1 MAESRLGTLVAV
13 LAAFAWIAAMSVTD
27 ETACS
32 LLPVL
37 AVLGIALAIGL
48 AGMLSGYKVVK
59 TPWLAWLV
67 LFAGCGYAARA
78 VMGYSLVEGWRDAG
92 FVLGALVFYLV
103 GLQAGQGNGSK
114 GVAAVLMVA
123 LLANMAAMGALQWG
137 DFSMLWLGR
146 PDEGLFGI
154 NSRHVT
160 LFLYKNFSALFLLL
174 SGGILFW
181 RAVWEGKWGFS
192 AVASGVIGL
201 AGVGLSFCC
210 FSRLPF
216 LLVPLLAAA
225 GWVIWI
231 IIRLCSKGKLG
242 WGSILAGMSLL
253 VAVLIAVYDFL
264 FGNSIIALF
273 SGVDTHLRFLIWKYI
288 CQVLPDAPLWGYGAG
303 ASQWEIIPAYEEWN
317 APNYAHN
324 EYLQM
329 WCDYGPLGI
338 GVALLLLFA
347 HMLQGACLLGSESP
361 GEGRRIKA
369 AMALLALVGLSLA
382 AASDFVWHHFSLLG
396 MGAFACG
403 ILASPYPHAPMRLFD
418 RRHWAPGCG
427 PGVRPVQAQG
437 AMGRV
442 FLGAFG
448 LVLLAA
454 MVKLGALVFP
464 AWALQWQYGKLV
476 SQGAGADAR
485 RALLGQAVEV
495 YPDSRIMDNYV
506 MLPVAGKPD
515 WAEME
520 RLLRRT
526 LQANPRQ
533 LFTVT
538 MLGTVLGRQARFEEA
553 ERLYRRYYPGTG
565 PDNRN
570 LTNWGAYYGL
580 NLLQWGQQ
588 ALSAGELEKGY
599 SLLRYGTRVC
609 SRQGFFP
616 GTTHRGGMRCWTEG
630 GNAAHHRFIKSC
642 SLDLATLE
650 QMGIREDASWQR
662 PFAPGEK
669 PALYARYGLP
679 EEIGKKR

>member
-1 MAESRLGTLVAV
+1 
-13 LAAFAWIAAMSVTD
+13 MSATD
-27 ETACS
+27 ETAYS
-32 LLPVL
+32 LLPI
-37 AVLGIALAIGL
+37 LGLLGVVLAIGL
-48 AGMLSGYKVVK
+48 VGMLSGYKVVK
-59 TPWLAWLV
+59 MPWLAWLA
-67 LFAGCGYAARA
+67 LLAGGGYAVRA
-78 VMGYSLVEGWRDAG
+78 AMSYSLVEGWRDAG
-92 FVLGALVFYLV
+92 FVLGAIVFYLV
-103 GLQAGQGNGSK
+103 GLQAGQGKGSK
-114 GVAAVLMVA
+114 GITVVLLVA
-123 LLANMAAMGALQWG
+123 LLANMAAMGAARWC
-137 DFSMLWLGR
+137 DFSLLWLGR
-146 PDEGLFGI
+146 PDVGLLGS
-154 NSRHVT
+154 NTRHFT
-160 LFLYKNFSALFLLL
+160 LFIYKNFSALFLLL
-174 SGGILFW
+174 AGGTLFW
-181 RAVWEGKWGFS
+181 RPVWKGEWRFS
-192 AVASGVIGL
+192 SVLSGAIGL

-216 LLVPLLAAA
+216 LLAPLLAVA
-225 GWVIWI
+225 GWIMWI
-231 IIRLCSKGKLG
+231 IIRLCNKGKLG
-242 WGSILAGMSLL
+242 WGSILAGMALL

-288 CQVLPDAPLWGYGAG
+288 FWVLPDAPLWGYGTG
-303 ASQWEIIPAYEEWN
+303 ASQWEIVPIYEEWN

-338 GVALLLLFA
+338 GASLLLLLA
-347 HMLQGACLLGSESP
+347 HMLQGARLLGSEMP
-361 GEGRRIKA
+361 GHGRRVKA
-369 AMALLALVGLSLA
+369 AMALLVLVGLSLA
-382 AASDFVWHHFSLLG
+382 AAADFVWHHFSLLA

-403 ILASPYPHAPMRLFD
+403 ILASPYPHAPLRLFD

-442 FLGAFG
+442 FLGAVG
-448 LVLLAA
+448 LMLLAA
-454 MVKLGALVFP
+454 MVKLGALLLP
-464 AWALQWQYGKLV
+464 AWALQWRYDKLV
-476 SQGAGADAR
+476 SQGAEADAR
-485 RALLGQAVEV
+485 RSLLGQAVEA

-506 MLPVAGKPD
+506 MLPVTGKPD

-520 RLLRRT
+520 RLLKRT

-553 ERLYRRYYPGTG
+553 ERLYRQYYPGNG
-565 PDNRN
+565 PDSKN

-588 ALSAGELEKGY
+588 ALSAGELGKGY

-616 GTTHRGGMRCWTEG
+616 GTTYRGGMRCWTEG

-650 QMGIREDASWQR
+650 QLGIREDASWQQ

-669 PALYARYGLP
+669 PALYARYGMTKGMV
-679 EEIGKKR
+679 GKRQK